1 MKRDLNFE
9 IKKITAISLFFLFLL
24 LFQTTQAQQ
33 NQRIEKFKTKIEV
46 PKSANDLKKFLSY
59 RNNNFPIVS
68 AHRGGPMEGF
78 PENCI
83 ATFEN
88 TLKHGF
94 ALLEIDPRYTKDS
107 VIILMHDQTLDRTT
121 NGHGKVSDYTYAEI
135 QKLFLK
141 DITGKLTTYKIPT
154 LDEVLVWAKGKTIL
168 VIDEKDVPLEARVN
182 KIKQH
187 KAQAS
192 ALVIAY
198 KPEDISLSY
207 KLDKNIMMEIMMDK
221 IEMADT
227 FEKLN
232 IPWSNVVAFVGHNPP
247 ISRNIIDLIHK
258 KNVKCI
264 VGSSRNIDKDFIQ
277 GKIDQQE
284 LSAGFHQLIHSG
296 ADIIEADL
304 GILAI
309 ESLKNISKKGVSNA
323 K

>member
-9 IKKITAISLFFLFLL
+9 TKKISVICLFILILL
-24 LFQTTQAQQ
+24 LFQTTQAQHK
-33 NQRIEKFKTKIEV
+33 QRTEKFKANIVV
-46 PKSANDLKKFLSY
+46 PKTADELKKFLSY
-59 RNNNFPIVS
+59 RSNNLPIVS
-68 AHRGGPMEGF
+68 AHRGGPMEDF

-141 DITGKLTTYKIPT
+141 DITGKITTYKIPT

-168 VIDEKDVPLEARVN
+168 VIDEKDVPIEARVN

-187 KAQAS
+187 NAQAS

-207 KLDKNIMMEIMMDK
+207 KLDKDIMMEIMMDK

-247 ISRNIIDLIHK
+247 ISKNIIELIHK

-264 VGSSRNIDKDFIQ
+264 VGSSRNIDKDFIK
-277 GKIDQQE
+277 GKINQKE
-284 LSAGFHQLIHSG
+284 LSSGFHQLIHSG

-304 GILAI
+304 GILSI
-309 ESLKNISKKGVSNA
+309 ESLNNISKKGVSNA

>member
-1 MKRDLNFE
+1 MKRDVNFE
-9 IKKITAISLFFLFLL
+9 TKKISVICLFFLLL
-24 LFQTTQAQQ
+24 VFFQTTQAQQ
-33 NQRIEKFKTKIEV
+33 NRRIEKFKTKLGV
-46 PKSANDLKKFLSY
+46 PKTANDLKKFLSY
-59 RNNNFPIVS
+59 RSNNLPIVS

-168 VIDEKDVPLEARVN
+168 VIDEKDVPIEARVN

-207 KLDKNIMMEIMMDK
+207 KLDKDIMMEIMMDK

-247 ISRNIIDLIHK
+247 ISKNIIDLIHK

-277 GKIDQQE
+277 GKIDQLE
-284 LSAGFHQLIHSG
+284 LSNGFLQLIHSG

-309 ESLKNISKKGVSNA
+309 ESLKNISKKGISNA